1 MKTSLAFT
9 KFGAFTWSHTVEFL
23 THTSLFICAPVAGT
37 PTYDLVLNGCMDPTH
52 PQHPPLPA
60 PIKPKKTDPTVITA
74 AAGAS
79 SEPARIGSTAALV
92 LPPPWDASFAP
103 MRSAYREAEYP
114 NKPAGSEPEF
124 TNYALSAF
132 EPDEPF
138 VGTLDYLFLS
148 QRGWAPVAN
157 VKPMPAVADTKASHS
172 VGFPVSSEPS
182 DHMLLAADLVLLE
195 P

>member
-1 MKTSLAFT
+1 
-9 KFGAFTWSHTVEFL
+9 
-23 THTSLFICAPVAGT
+23 
-37 PTYDLVLNGCMDPTH
+37 MDPTH

-60 PIKPKKTDPTVITA
+60 PIKPKKTGPTITA

-79 SEPARIGSTAALV
+79 SEPARIGSTLNAAASV
-92 LPPPWDASFAP
+92 VSPPWNASFAP
-103 MRSAYREAEYP
+103 MRSAYREAEYS

-148 QRGWAPVAN
+148 QRGWAPVAS
-157 VKPMPAVADTKASHS
+157 VKPLPAFADTKATHP
-172 VGFPVSSEPS
+172 VGFPISSEPS